1 MKDQNRNITRCVR
14 NQTREYLS
22 RKTIFA
28 FILFLLTIFG
38 VQPLEAQRAPFSHQK
53 ESSRTHGHGA
63 FWQSSSLG
71 LNEAQIKALEN
82 IREAFVTEAIPLW
95 HEIKILN
102 LEIRDLISDPNAKTK
117 DLFDRQRRIS
127 ELGTKL
133 ETLLLSSKVKA
144 RSVLTKKQTDRLP
157 QNSPL
162 GMGTVFEADTW
173 MDWGLQRGVRY

>member
-14 NQTREYLS
+14 NQQREYLS

-28 FILFLLTIFG
+28 FIVFLLTMFG
-38 VQPLEAQRAPFSHQK
+38 VQPLEAQRTPFQHQK
-53 ESSRTHGHGA
+53 ESHGHGA

-71 LNEAQIKALEN
+71 LNETQIKALEN

-95 HEIKILN
+95 HEIKMLN
-102 LEIRDLISDPNAKTK
+102 LEIRYLISAPNAQTK

-127 ELGTKL
+127 ELGKRF
-133 ETLLLSSKVKA
+133 ETLLLSSKIKA
-144 RSVLTKKQTDRLP
+144 RSVLTKEQIDRLP
-157 QNSPL
+157 QNSTL
-162 GMGTVFEADTW
+162 GMGTVFDDDTW

>member
-1 MKDQNRNITRCVR
+1 MKDQNRNITKCVR
-14 NQTREYLS
+14 NQKREYLS
-22 RKTIFA
+22 SKTIFA
-28 FILFLLTIFG
+28 FIALFLTMFG
-38 VQPLEAQRAPFSHQK
+38 VQPLEAQRTPFQHQK
-53 ESSRTHGHGA
+53 ENHGHGA

-71 LNEAQIKALEN
+71 LNEAQIKALEK

-102 LEIRDLISDPNAKTK
+102 LEIRYLISAPNAKTK

-144 RSVLTKKQTDRLP
+144 RSVLTEEQIVRLP

-173 MDWGLQRGVRY
+173 MDWGLRRGVRY